1 MLTVWAIE
9 GIPEIVAG
17 DDLAIII
24 GGLAGQL
31 EEGDILAV
39 TSKIVSKAEGRF
51 VLAADREQAIT
62 DETVR
67 VVATRVHPGGVTR
80 IVENRLGMVAAAA
93 GVDASNTPEGTVLL
107 LPQDPDA
114 SALRLRM
121 ALESRFGVRLGV
133 IITDTLGRAWREG
146 QTDAAIGASGVR
158 VLDDLRGSVDSQGRR
173 LEVTIPATGDEIASA
188 ADLVK
193 RKSGGLPVAVVR
205 GLTHLL
211 ADDAEGARSLIRPAA
226 NDMFRLGTDEAWNQG
241 FLAGQQA
248 TGE

>member
-1 MLTVWAIE
+1 VLTVWAIE

-51 VLAADREQAIT
+51 VLATDREQAIT

-80 IVENRLGMVAAAA
+80 IVENRLGIVAAAA

-107 LPQDPDA
+107 LPLDPDA
-114 SALRLRM
+114 SALRLRT
-121 ALESRFGVRLGV
+121 ALEFRFGVRLGV

-146 QTDAAIGASGVR
+146 QTDVAIGASGVR

-173 LEVTIPATGDEIASA
+173 LDVTIPATGDEIASA

-193 RKSGGLPVAVVR
+193 RKSDGLPVAVVR
-205 GLTHLL
+205 GLAHLL
-211 ADDAEGARSLIRPAA
+211 ADDTEGARSLVRPAA

-241 FLAGQQA
+241 FEAGRA
-248 TGE
+248 SGG